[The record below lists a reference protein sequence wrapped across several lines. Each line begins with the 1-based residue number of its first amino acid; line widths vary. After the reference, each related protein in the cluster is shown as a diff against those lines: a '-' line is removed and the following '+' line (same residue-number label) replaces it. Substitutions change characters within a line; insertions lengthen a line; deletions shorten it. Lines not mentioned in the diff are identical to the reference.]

1 MKTSL
6 FVCLSSSSRC
16 CQLCCCDEGRKNCKF
31 TSLGFTNRESWKN
44 CQDANQACKIA
55 KQLLTS
61 GKPPPKAI
69 GKNTGE
75 YWNDVHQYCRDANV
89 AKDGLLVVKSKPDI
103 LSGNIPRERIVIP
116 KPLVPA
122 LLYHLHNHD
131 DGHPAKTQQKQRQF
145 YAIHLDKHLELL
157 YRNCYQCSVIQ
168 KIPKEAIL
176 NETKTNVSSPHSH
189 FHADVIKRSNQNILI
204 LVDHFSTFQ
213 DAMFLDSEKATNP
226 NNKTFNCSKRNIV
239 YKSVCL
245 TCKQKDEIE
254 KKDDIEEHEDAKDV
268 IENVDNEKS
277 YWGESHV
284 SGKEGSIQHSRD
296 FANKTD
302 DSHQYKH
309 FTEAHRDMKME
320 DVKFGVSVVRQFYSS
335 FSRQIF
341 EAVLIFKYSNNLNSK
356 SMYNRSKVPRL
367 NVLFEEQEV
376 A

>member
-1 MKTSL
+1 MNSNL
-6 FVCLSSSSRC
+6 NIFR
-16 CQLCCCDEGRKNCKF
+16 F
-31 TSLGFTNRESWKN
+31 
-44 CQDANQACKIA
+44 
-55 KQLLTS
+55 
-61 GKPPPKAI
+61 
-69 GKNTGE
+69 TGE

-302 DSHQYKH
+302 DNQ
-309 FTEAHRDMKME
+309 
-320 DVKFGVSVVRQFYSS
+320 
-335 FSRQIF
+335 
-341 EAVLIFKYSNNLNSK
+341 
-356 SMYNRSKVPRL
+356 
-367 NVLFEEQEV
+367 
-376 A
+376 